1 MDIVIPLNFKA
12 GKFKYNELNGGDE
25 ELTLCYD
32 EKWGLVTYDA
42 PEYENEVRIY
52 SVPKELMPN
61 ALTAVYGDDGELEK
75 VELTEND
82 RTRLIYIRYADN
94 ELAKAGVL
102 KFIEE
107 QADKAADEVIGRG
120 QKLARLF
127 VGRFYDGEAV
137 EISVKTATAEEVQ
150 AVIDEYEEDAEL
162 DEYDEDTEAADN
174 SGDYPAENMIM
185 PDCETLGVM
194 LMCTDCDFQSELFD
208 LAAAAF
214 EERIKERVL
223 DKISKTEDFKFISE
237 ECD

>member
-12 GKFKYNELNGGDE
+12 GKFKPHELNGGGE

-52 SVPKELMPN
+52 SVPKELMPD
-61 ALTAVYGDDGELEK
+61 ALTVVYGEDGELER

-107 QADKAADEVIGRG
+107 QADNAADEIIGRG

-150 AVIDEYEEDAEL
+150 AVIDEYDG
-162 DEYDEDTEAADN
+162 DTEAADK

>member
-25 ELTLCYD
+25 ELTLCYN
-32 EKWGLVTYDA
+32 EQWELLTYDA

-52 SVPKELMPN
+52 TVPKELMPG
-61 ALTAVYGDDGELEK
+61 ALTAVYGDGGELEK
-75 VELTEND
+75 VELSED
-82 RTRLIYIRYADN
+82 GRTRLIYVRYADS
-94 ELAKAGVL
+94 ECSKTDVL

-107 QADKAADEVIGRG
+107 QADKVAGEITARG
-120 QKLARLF
+120 QKLSRLF
-127 VGRFYDGEAV
+127 FGRFYDGEAV

-150 AVIDEYEEDAEL
+150 AVIDEYDG
-162 DEYDEDTEAADN
+162 DTEAADN
-174 SGDYPAENMIM
+174 SGDYPVESMIA

-208 LAAAAF
+208 LAASVF

-223 DKISKTEDFKFISE
+223 DKIDKNEDFKVISE